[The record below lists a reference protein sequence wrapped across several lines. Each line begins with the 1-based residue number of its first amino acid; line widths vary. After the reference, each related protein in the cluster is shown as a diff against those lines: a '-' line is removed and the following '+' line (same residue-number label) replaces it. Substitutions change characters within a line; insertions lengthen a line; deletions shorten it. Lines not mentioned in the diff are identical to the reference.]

1 MENENKNINEYTMG
15 LGKANLIALL
25 LMVPILVIL
34 LAPYILI
41 WSYES
46 FEVSRKAF
54 IIYLLPL
61 ILVGIFVHELLHGI
75 SWAFYSSKGMKSI
88 KFGFKWKF
96 LTPYCHCKEPLK
108 LQHYRIGV
116 AMPLLILG
124 ILPSIIAIIIGSG
137 ALLTFGIIF
146 SWAAGGDIIAL
157 FMLRK
162 LDNNLYV
169 SDHPTEMGF
178 YIDDGIDTA
187 TNTKHNDSN
196 IGE

>member
-46 FEVSRKAF
+46 FEVSRKVF

-75 SWAFYSSKGMKSI
+75 SWAF
-88 KFGFKWKF
+88 
-96 LTPYCHCKEPLK
+96 
-108 LQHYRIGV
+108 
-116 AMPLLILG
+116 
-124 ILPSIIAIIIGSG
+124 
-137 ALLTFGIIF
+137 
-146 SWAAGGDIIAL
+146 
-157 FMLRK
+157 
-162 LDNNLYV
+162 
-169 SDHPTEMGF
+169 
-178 YIDDGIDTA
+178 
-187 TNTKHNDSN
+187 
-196 IGE
+196 